1 MTKDIS
7 TLIEDVQKVLLEG
20 PTEISDQ
27 DLEDFGKGVANL
39 IKSKLQV
46 KQEKYLR
53 FSNMGSPCERKL
65 WYQINRPD
73 EQEELTADTKLKFL
87 FGDLTELLLLFLA
100 KIAGHSVE
108 GGQTQLDLHGI
119 KGSRDAVI
127 DGVLVDVKSTSS
139 FSFKKFN
146 EHTLKDDDAFGYI
159 PQLLG
164 YLEASQDDTL
174 VTDKSRAAFWA
185 FDKSL
190 GHMCLDF
197 HQRPDWDWKAVI
209 EYKQKTVSLPE
220 PPERAFEPQEFGKSG
235 NMRLG
240 TFCGYCSS
248 KKLCYPEL
256 RTFLYSQGPTFL
268 TTVVEEPRVFEV
280 IDGSNTGTT

>member
-1 MTKDIS
+1 LTKSIE
-7 TLIEDVQKVLLEG
+7 TLIEDVQKVLLVG
-20 PTEISDQ
+20 PEEISDQ
-27 DLEDFGKGVANL
+27 DLEDFGKGVAAL

-100 KIAGHSVE
+100 KIAGHKVE

-127 DGVLVDVKSTSS
+127 DGVVVDVKSTSS

-146 EHTLKDDDAFGYI
+146 EHTLKEDDAFGYI

-164 YLEASQDDTL
+164 YLEASQEDDIVL
-174 VTDKSRAAFWA
+174 DKSRAAFWA

-197 HQRPDWDWKAVI
+197 HARPNWDWKAVI
-209 EYKQKTVSLPE
+209 EYKQKTISLPE
-220 PPERAFEPQEFGKSG
+220 PPERAFEPVEFGKSG
-235 NMRLG
+235 NMKLG
-240 TFCGYCSS
+240 SFCSYCSA
-248 KKLCYPEL
+248 KELCYPGL
-256 RTFLYSQGPTFL
+256 RTFIYSTGPVYL
-268 TTVVEEPRVFEV
+268 TEVESTPNVYEVPRAS
-280 IDGSNTGTT
+280 DTG